1 MNTKYGELSPALANM
16 YKSLLINRIFK
27 TLPLKEEEI
36 STINDHIDSLNSEL
50 FGFSVLCNNDID
62 AATLISV
69 VNLLEHVRIEA
80 EHKKYRRE
88 ILKCCNLVSKVGDG
102 DV

>member
-1 MNTKYGELSPALANM
+1 MNTKYGKLPYSLTST

-27 TLPLKEEEI
+27 ILPLKEEEY
-36 STINDHIDSLNSEL
+36 STIDEHIDSLNSEL
-50 FGFSVLCNNDID
+50 FGFSVLCNDAND
-62 AATLISV
+62 AAILISV
-69 VNLLEHVRIEA
+69 VNLLEHIRIEA

-88 ILKCCNLVSKVGDG
+88 ILKCCNLIDKVGDY